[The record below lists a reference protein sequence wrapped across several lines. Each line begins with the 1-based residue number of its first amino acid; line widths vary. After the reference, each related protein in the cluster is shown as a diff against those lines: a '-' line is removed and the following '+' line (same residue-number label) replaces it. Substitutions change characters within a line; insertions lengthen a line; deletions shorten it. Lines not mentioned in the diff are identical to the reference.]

1 MGKFQVFLQK
11 EWRENCRNFKIL
23 WIPLFFIIFG
33 VMEPLT
39 NYYLPEI
46 MKSVGN
52 LPEGMEFIWP
62 EFTGEEIFISLLG
75 QYQTIGI
82 LVIVLALMGSI
93 SGERKNGTATLVYVR
108 PISFGQYYL
117 SKWVVLGSLTI
128 VSLFLGFLSAWYYIE
143 MLFSHVNFMQLLE
156 FFGVYSLWILFVVT
170 VTLTCSATFSTGI
183 AATISLMITLVFQ
196 VIESILGA
204 YWSVS
209 PWKLS
214 MYATETLNGSLE
226 VSNLWWSVLVTLFLI
241 FVLMIFGIFMLKKNA
256 SKITI

>member
-1 MGKFQVFLQK
+1 MGKFHVLLQK
-11 EWRENCRNFKIL
+11 VWRENSRNFKVL

-52 LPEGMEFIWP
+52 LPEGMEFVWP

-75 QYQTIGI
+75 QYQMIGI
-82 LVIVLALMGSI
+82 LVIVLAFMGSI
-93 SGERKNGTATLVYVR
+93 SGERKNGTATLLYVR

-117 SKWVVLGSLTI
+117 SKWI
-128 VSLFLGFLSAWYYIE
+128 VISGLVIISLFLGFLSAWYYIE
-143 MLFSHVNFMQLLE
+143 ILFSHVTFMQFLE
-156 FFGVYSLWILFVVT
+156 FFAVYSLWMLFVVT
-170 VTLTCSATFSTGI
+170 VTLTCSAAFSTGI
-183 AATISLMITLVFQ
+183 AATISLTITLVFQ
-196 VIESILGA
+196 VIDSILGA

-214 MYATETLNGSLE
+214 TYATHTLNGTIENS
-226 VSNLWWSVLVTLFLI
+226 SFWWSVFVTAILI
-241 FVLMIFGIFMLKKNA
+241 FVLIVLGIYMLKKNA
-256 SKITI
+256 SNVTI